1 MVETSFDIVSL
12 GAYTPAMGAGF
23 RACLFSGDN
32 VYYLQRECSLTLLI
46 LEGMRRRRLF
56 VVAMEYFLSQR
67 ACLFVAF
74 KFVRN

>member
-1 MVETSFDIVSL
+1 MVETSIDIVSL
-12 GAYTPAMGAGF
+12 GAYTDALGAVF
-23 RACLFSGDN
+23 RACLLSGD
-32 VYYLQRECSLTLLI
+32 VLHYLQRVCSLILLI
-46 LEGMRRRRLF
+46 MEGMRRRRLV

>member
-12 GAYTPAMGAGF
+12 GAYTPVLGAVF

-32 VYYLQRECSLTLLI
+32 VYYLQRVCSLTLLI
-46 LEGMRRRRLF
+46 MEGMRRRRF
-56 VVAMEYFLSQR
+56 VVVAMEYYLSQR

>member
-1 MVETSFDIVSL
+1 MVETSIDIVSL
-12 GAYTPAMGAGF
+12 GAYTPVSGAVF

-32 VYYLQRECSLTLLI
+32 EHYFQRVCSLTLLI
-46 LEGMRRRRLF
+46 MEGMRRRRLV